1 MPETGASGSVGA
13 PLEESGALPGNGL
26 LPALGAGPFHLFRL
40 HLDLRCD
47 VLKKVAVTFP
57 SEKVFSQR
65 RPFGS
70 QTLVVAQC
78 RGGNLPNRRQA
89 RQNKKRRPIP
99 RVIGSVHCIPTGSIF
114 VSVVERGCH
123 FPNYLAY
130 LAFVEGTLLSICTRF
145 GVFCLNR
152 IASESYRLHFASFS
166 SFCCPRHSSGR
177 FDVPQS

>member
-1 MPETGASGSVGA
+1 MANKKENASRLLAGGRQNIAAEVKKQ
-13 PLEESGALPGNGL
+13 SGINGL

-47 VLKKVAVTFP
+47 VLKKVTVTFP

-114 VSVVERGCH
+114 VSVVARSTKGGCGGKRQIQT
-123 FPNYLAY
+123 PA
-130 LAFVEGTLLSICTRF
+130 A
-145 GVFCLNR
+145 VFCPG
-152 IASESYRLHFASFS
+152 RL
-166 SFCCPRHSSGR
+166 PRVTNVRDGERTRRLSGH
-177 FDVPQS
+177 

>member
-114 VSVVERGCH
+114 VSVV
-123 FPNYLAY
+123 
-130 LAFVEGTLLSICTRF
+130 V
-145 GVFCLNR
+145 V
-152 IASESYRLHFASFS
+152 
-166 SFCCPRHSSGR
+166 
-177 FDVPQS
+177 

>member
-1 MPETGASGSVGA
+1 MNSESLTNVLTRRWRIVTGSKTVNSRNRMPETGASGPVGA

-47 VLKKVAVTFP
+47 VLKKVTVTFP
-57 SEKVFSQR
+57 SEKVFSKR

-114 VSVVERGCH
+114 VSVVGRRRDRVGDRAP
-123 FPNYLAY
+123 PN
-130 LAFVEGTLLSICTRF
+130 FVPSSTLS
-145 GVFCLNR
+145 
-152 IASESYRLHFASFS
+152 
-166 SFCCPRHSSGR
+166 
-177 FDVPQS
+177 